1 MFSQKNMCSKIF
13 QLGFIRVEDIFSGW
27 MGSAV
32 ESSLCCTCNCV
43 GNFGTLLMSQ
53 DALEVMLETQSV
65 NVSIGFT
72 DVTLASDDTC

>member
-1 MFSQKNMCSKIF
+1 
-13 QLGFIRVEDIFSGW
+13 

-32 ESSLCCTCNCV
+32 ESSCSLCCTCNFV
-43 GNFGTLLMSQ
+43 GNFGTLLTSQ